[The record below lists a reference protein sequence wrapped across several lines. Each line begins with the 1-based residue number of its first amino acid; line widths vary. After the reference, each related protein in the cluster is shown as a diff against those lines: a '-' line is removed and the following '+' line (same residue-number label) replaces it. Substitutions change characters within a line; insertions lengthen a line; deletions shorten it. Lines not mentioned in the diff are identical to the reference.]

1 MNCTDNTPVWATSE
15 GLFDNVSII
24 LSLILS
30 RFVVV
35 GGEDD
40 LVTVYSLQVP
50 QKPRQ
55 MFTVVWILVNAEYV
69 VKQV

>member
-1 MNCTDNTPVWATSE
+1 MNCTVWATSE